1 MKIRPAPCGQY
12 LCRFFVGKAEQRV
25 ILGIKKVEDLVRHF
39 QSNGADNP
47 YLRLG
52 LISSK
57 PSSHQNHLMFL
68 CFVNIFCYLEHS
80 PV

>member
-25 ILGIKKVEDLVRHF
+25 ILGIKKVEHLVRHF

-47 YLRLG
+47 
-52 LISSK
+52 
-57 PSSHQNHLMFL
+57 
-68 CFVNIFCYLEHS
+68 
-80 PV
+80 